1 MRSIALNRSPVT
13 DETRKKMSINNNKSV
28 KIIAYFAESNLVYRE
43 FISISD
49 AALHF
54 FNDRNRRAPIN
65 MPYKKILN
73 F

>member
-1 MRSIALNRSPVT
+1 
-13 DETRKKMSINNNKSV
+13 MSINNNKSV